1 MSNFE
6 WVAAAILSVVTT
18 ARITRLIVWDKYPP
32 SVWVR
37 TKWDQITGDSDGQEG
52 PWTEL
57 VHCGYCAGMYVAP
70 VVVLS
75 GWLSGWHTAWW
86 VVCSC
91 FTAAYLGAI
100 TMAFDGE
107 D

>member
-6 WVAAAILSVVTT
+6 WVAVAVLSVVTT

-37 TKWDQITGDSDGQEG
+37 TTWDRWTETSKWN
-52 PWTEL
+52 EL
-57 VHCGYCAGMYVAP
+57 VHCGYCAGMYVSP

-86 VVCSC
+86 IVCGC

-100 TMAFDGE
+100 LMAFDGE

>member
-6 WVAAAILSVVTT
+6 WVAAAVLSVVTT
-18 ARITRLIVWDKYPP
+18 ARITRLIVWDSYPP
-32 SVWVR
+32 SVWFR
-37 TKWDQITGDSDGQEG
+37 MKWDEVTKDSK
-52 PWTEL
+52 WSEL

-75 GWLSGWHTAWW
+75 GWLSEWHTAWW
-86 VVCSC
+86 VACSC
-91 FTAAYLGAI
+91 FTAAYLGAVF
-100 TMAFDGE
+100 MAFDGE